1 MERWKLYAFAAALF
15 AGITAVIAKAGLK
28 TIGADLGLAVRTAF
42 VFIFTT
48 AAVLL
53 LSDTSKAAATL
64 HAAGWKAIAL
74 LALSAFTTTLSWI
87 CYYRAMHEGYRFL
100 RFPRRQGQH
109 PRHPRPFRNGPRGTF
124 YVAARGRGGSCHRRT
139 PRSCRWKVT
148 APTQAAVP
156 IESMAS
162 PDTVLFDLINRS
174 WTSPFLDHF
183 MPLISSLEV
192 WKPFMFAGALWA
204 LILGGRP
211 GRLFVLSKLDRA
223 SPRRCDPLSC
233 AQTRL

>member
-87 CYYRAMHEGYRFL
+87 CYYRAMHEGTVSYVSL
-100 RFPRRQGQH
+100 VDKGSILVTLVLSVMVLGE
-109 PRHPRPFRNGPRGTF
+109 PFTWRL
-124 YVAARGRGGSCHRRT
+124 AGGAVL
-139 PRSCRWKVT
+139 VT
-148 APTQAAVP
+148 AGLL
-156 IESMAS
+156 
-162 PDTVLFDLINRS
+162 VL
-174 WTSPFLDHF
+174 
-183 MPLISSLEV
+183 
-192 WKPFMFAGALWA
+192 AG
-204 LILGGRP
+204 G
-211 GRLFVLSKLDRA
+211 K
-223 SPRRCDPLSC
+223 
-233 AQTRL
+233 